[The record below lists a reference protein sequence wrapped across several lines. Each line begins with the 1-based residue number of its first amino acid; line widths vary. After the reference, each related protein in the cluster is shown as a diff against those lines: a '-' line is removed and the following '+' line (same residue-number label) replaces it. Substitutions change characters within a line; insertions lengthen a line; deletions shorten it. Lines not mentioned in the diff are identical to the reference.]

1 MRASDQAYA
10 SLRADIIA
18 DRLPAGTVL
27 GEVEQAARLGVSR
40 TPLRAALS
48 RLEAEGLTVAGKGRT
63 LVVSSISPSDVR
75 HLFEL
80 REALEGQAARLAARR
95 GDPEVFARLA
105 ERFDRAAELLDADD
119 EDHTAYYQLVTDL
132 DAALDEAMASP
143 HLLRSLRALRSHVA
157 RVRRLSHHD
166 RARLVHAAR
175 EHRQI
180 AQAIAEQ
187 DPVFAAQATAV
198 HLRASLTAILAALAT
213 EEPHEESDPH
223 TVTTT

>member
-48 RLEAEGLTVAGKGRT
+48 RLEAEGLAITGKGRT
-63 LVVSSISPSDVR
+63 LVVSSISPSEVR

-80 REALEGQAARLAARR
+80 REALECQAARLAARR
-95 GDPEVFARLA
+95 GDAEVFAGLA
-105 ERFDRAAELLDADD
+105 DRFDYAAALLDADD
-119 EDHTAYYQLVTDL
+119 EDHSAYYQLVADL
-132 DAALDEAMASP
+132 DTALDEAMASP

-157 RVRRLSHHD
+157 RVRRLSHD
-166 RARLVHAAR
+166 DPNRLVQAAR
-175 EHRQI
+175 EHRLI
-180 AQAIAEQ
+180 AQAVAEG
-187 DPVFAAQATAV
+187 DPTFAAQATGV
-198 HLRASLTAILAALAT
+198 HLRASLATILAALAAPADPN
-213 EEPHEESDPH
+213 EPIP
-223 TVTTT
+223 TT

>member
-27 GEVEQAARLGVSR
+27 GEVEQATRLGVSR

-48 RLEAEGLTVAGKGRT
+48 RLEVEGLAVAGKGRT
-63 LVVSSISPSDVR
+63 LVVSAISPAEVR

-80 REALEGQAARLAARR
+80 REALECQAARLAARR
-95 GDPEVFARLA
+95 REPDVFTALA
-105 ERFDRAAELLDADD
+105 DRFDRAADLLDVDD
-119 EDHTAYYQLVTDL
+119 EDHTAYYQLVADL
-132 DAALDEAMASP
+132 DSALDDAMASP
-143 HLLRSLRALRSHVA
+143 HLLRTLRALRSHVA
-157 RVRRLSHHD
+157 RVRRLSHD
-166 RARLVHAAR
+166 DPTRLVQAAR

-180 AQAIAEQ
+180 ARAVAEG

-198 HLRASLTAILAALAT
+198 HLRTSLAAILAALAAT
-213 EEPHEESDPH
+213 DSTDVPIP
-223 TVTTT
+223 TT

>member
-48 RLEAEGLTVAGKGRT
+48 RLEVEGLAVTGKGRT
-63 LVVSSISPSDVR
+63 LVVSAISPAEVR

-80 REALEGQAARLAARR
+80 REALECQAARLAARR
-95 GDPEVFARLA
+95 GDPEVFTRLA
-105 ERFDRAAELLDADD
+105 ERFDRAAELLVPDDA
-119 EDHTAYYQLVTDL
+119 EHAAYYQLVADL
-132 DAALDEAMASP
+132 DSALDDAMASP

-157 RVRRLSHHD
+157 RVRRLSHD
-166 RARLVHAAR
+166 DPSRLVQAAR
-175 EHRQI
+175 EHSVI
-180 AQAIAEQ
+180 ARAVAEG
-187 DPVFAAQATAV
+187 DPVFAGQATAV
-198 HLRASLTAILAALAT
+198 HLRTSLAAILAALAT
-213 EEPHEESDPH
+213 TDSTDAPIPTS
-223 TVTTT
+223 